1 MGCRSGVVLVGL
13 VQCDGERWDEGCSKM
28 GWLFLWLGSRCLVG
42 WNIKIDGGR
51 RWWRIPTGDVCGCV
65 VNEIRLC

>member
-1 MGCRSGVVLVGL
+1 MGCRLGVVLVGL

-42 WNIKIDGGR
+42 WNIKIDGEEDG
-51 RWWRIPTGDVCGCV
+51 GEYLLVMYV
-65 VNEIRLC
+65 VV